1 MHLEQKNPSR
11 LKRQKKVGNSIM
23 PPKRKLRILISNDD
37 GIGSQGIMALGRA
50 LSRIAQVTMVA
61 PEREQSTMG
70 HALTLHKPVRIFHV
84 GSEKNL
90 DMWATSGTPA
100 DCVYVGLRY
109 VMKHKP
115 DIIVSGINRGV
126 NLGNDAYYSGTIAA
140 AREGAVMDIPAIA
153 ASLDYHYEPGKK
165 GSYSFDWAADYIVEL
180 VKNLVEN
187 PIPPSCLLNI
197 NFPNVPAGKVKG
209 VRVARQ
215 GFRIYTDKVEARHDF
230 RGKKYFWLG
239 GKYAGFKQIEGS
251 DCEVLDQN
259 FISITPFRI
268 DLTQYDYNALGYK
281 SVEVDPLGNT
291 IKYHYD
297 NAGNL
302 VKYVGENNLSVSFEY
317 DVLGRMTKEIDQNGN
332 ITSYEYDANGNVLK
346 ISDRND
352 HSDSFS
358 YDGLG
363 RLIKKTDANGN
374 VESYEYSPNGNLVE
388 FKNKL
393 GDKQKLSYDKLGNVL
408 KLENENGNEKA

>member
-268 DLTQYDYNALGYK
+268 DLTQYDYMETLASWVPDPHQKGSAGTAKVAVPISHRGLQSRRPRVAARAAALKPAAVAKADSEAGSKAGSKAGARVQKATSKK
-281 SVEVDPLGNT
+281 SKTKSGASKAVN
-291 IKYHYD
+291 K
-297 NAGNL
+297 A
-302 VKYVGENNLSVSFEY
+302 VKRSSP
-317 DVLGRMTKEIDQNGN
+317 K
-332 ITSYEYDANGNVLK
+332 TSA
-346 ISDRND
+346 R
-352 HSDSFS
+352 
-358 YDGLG
+358 
-363 RLIKKTDANGN
+363 KKSSTR
-374 VESYEYSPNGNLVE
+374 
-388 FKNKL
+388 KK
-393 GDKQKLSYDKLGNVL
+393 K
-408 KLENENGNEKA
+408 